1 MVRYLAH
8 KWYLRT
14 SLDVT
19 QSLRHDKV
27 LAMVLRRDDSRSEW
41 CGFVY
46 FMSALS
52 EAAVRR
58 ELGLP
63 DADEDTGTCV
73 LSPLCPGAEF
83 RYQALKQHPPES
95 MHLYAR
101 DPRVWQKKR
110 HHYWVDRSKR
120 YLTVY

>member
-1 MVRYLAH
+1 MVRYRAH

-14 SLDVT
+14 SHDVT
-19 QSLRHDKV
+19 ET
-27 LAMVLRRDDSRSEW
+27 LRRDKLMCVVLHRDASRNEW

-58 ELGLP
+58 ELGVP
-63 DADEDTGTCV
+63 DADEDTRTSV
-73 LSPLCPGAEF
+73 LSPLLPGAEF
-83 RYQALKQHPPES
+83 RYEALKQHPLES